1 VSLCFRVAWLGVLV
15 FAFFEQSKVNRTIPA
30 EFNRTLK
37 FGGRYVFLTHLNQLC
52 SKAAFLALILSSFN
66 ILSEKS
72 SSVFWSSTSLPLSF
86 IVTVLYWSLY
96 TIDPNLVRKKEVVEF
111 IPSHLEFVLHTAIT
125 PATIIEAVLGGHSI
139 AVTRNLKYVFLTV
152 TCYIMWL
159 LVCFMVTGDWPYGF
173 VAKLGVF
180 PSLLILV
187 PAYLAVAV
195 AGMTLSKYA
204 AHAFLPA
211 RQPTNRIKTD

>member
-1 VSLCFRVAWLGVLV
+1 MTLRGVVSLCFRVAWLGVLV

-52 SKAAFLALILSSFN
+52 SKAAFFALILSSFN

-96 TIDPNLVRKKEVVEF
+96 TIDPNLVRKKEVVEVRFGRFCFLLISLSFKF

-139 AVTRNLKYVFLTV
+139 AVTRNLKYVFLTR
-152 TCYIMWL
+152 
-159 LVCFMVTGDWPYGF
+159 D
-173 VAKLGVF
+173 
-180 PSLLILV
+180 
-187 PAYLAVAV
+187 
-195 AGMTLSKYA
+195 
-204 AHAFLPA
+204 
-211 RQPTNRIKTD
+211 